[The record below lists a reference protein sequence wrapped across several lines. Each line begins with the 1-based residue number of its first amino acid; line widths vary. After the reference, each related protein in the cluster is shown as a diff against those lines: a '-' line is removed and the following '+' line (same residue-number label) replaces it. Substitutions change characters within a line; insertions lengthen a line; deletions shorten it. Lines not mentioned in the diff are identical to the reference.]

1 MQDTDLAAQP
11 LRLSESMRR
20 SLADPFDLFTDTGK
34 RGEDVPG
41 TRSEWRLPDKLPE
54 EREIKAAIAEL
65 SEKTRDVELGMFKAA
80 LKMIAYATRH
90 KDEKAIDW
98 KYRTR
103 VYYLVLKD
111 VPADMWKDL
120 TMQVIR
126 SCGWFPAAAEIDRLV
141 RPYVEQR
148 LRMLERARRILA
160 AVKARATPAAVA
172 PTRPMTADE
181 QRWASGE
188 RLRSSIEI
196 FTKRGMP
203 DRAANAERTLAAL
216 EQRDVEPWAKAA
228 FKPKTATMVAPPP
241 PVAPLKSS
249 PASEAALKRSL
260 ARSHRTNGGSAY
272 ADKLDAEAD
281 ALAPR
286 PGEPIFEPAQHG

>member
-1 MQDTDLAAQP
+1 
-11 LRLSESMRR
+11 MRR
-20 SLADPFDLFTDTGK
+20 SLADPFDLFSGGGK

-41 TRSEWRLPDKLPE
+41 TRSEWRLPDVLPE
-54 EREIKAAIAEL
+54 ARDIKAAIAEL
-65 SEKTRDVELGMFKAA
+65 SEKTNDVELGFFKSA

-103 VYYLVLKD
+103 VYYIVLKD

-126 SCGWFPAAAEIDRLV
+126 TCAWFPSASEIDRLA

-148 LRMLERARRILA
+148 KRMLERARLILA
-160 AVKARATPAAVA
+160 AVNAANKPDAPA
-172 PTRPMTADE
+172 PTKRMTADE
-181 QRWASGE
+181 QRAASGE
-188 RLRSSIEI
+188 RLRDSIRI
-196 FTKRGMP
+196 FTKRGMM
-203 DRAANAERTLAAL
+203 DRAAGAEHRLAAL
-216 EQRDVEPWAKAA
+216 EQRDVEPWARTPHAL
-228 FKPKTATMVAPPP
+228 PTATMAAPPP
-241 PVAPLKSS
+241 VPPLKSS
-249 PASEAALKRSL
+249 PTAQAALKRSL
-260 ARSHRTNGGSAY
+260 ARSHRKNGGSAY

-286 PGEPIFEPAQHG
+286 PTEHTHEPEARHG

>member
-11 LRLSESMRR
+11 LRLTESMRR
-20 SLADPFDLFTDTGK
+20 SLADPFDLFGGSGK
-34 RGEDVPG
+34 RGDDVPS
-41 TRSEWRLPDKLPE
+41 TRSEWRLPDVLPE
-54 EREIKAAIAEL
+54 ARDIKAAIAEL
-65 SEKTRDVELGMFKAA
+65 SEKTSDVELGFFKSA

-126 SCGWFPAAAEIDRLV
+126 TCAWFPAAAEIDRLV

-148 LRMLERARRILA
+148 KRMLERARLILA
-160 AVKARATPAAVA
+160 AVNAAGKADAPAPAK
-172 PTRPMTADE
+172 RMTADE
-181 QRWASGE
+181 QRAASSE
-188 RLRSSIEI
+188 RLRDSIRI
-196 FTKRGMP
+196 FTNRGMI

-216 EQRDVEPWAKAA
+216 EQRDAEPWALAA
-228 FKPKTATMVAPPP
+228 FTPKDSRMAPAPPVP
-241 PVAPLKSS
+241 PLKSS
-249 PASEAALKRSL
+249 PRAEAALKRSL
-260 ARSHRTNGGSAY
+260 ARKHRGTEYGAR
-272 ADKLDAEAD
+272 LEAEAD
-281 ALAPR
+281 RLAPR
-286 PGEPIFEPAQHG
+286 PDEPTHEPEAAHG